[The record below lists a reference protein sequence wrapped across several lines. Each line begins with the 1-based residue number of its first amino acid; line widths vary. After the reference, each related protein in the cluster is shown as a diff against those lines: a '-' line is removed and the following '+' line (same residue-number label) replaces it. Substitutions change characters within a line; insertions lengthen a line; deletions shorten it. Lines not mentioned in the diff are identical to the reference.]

1 MNLII
6 VIHKMFSDTPISWNE
21 PSNADNPQA
30 GYGYIPN
37 DTKKEETFFYHSD
50 HLAVRFTSQ
59 MNTLTLHNMMFTCRM
74 VSSSLTNALH
84 LKICHISSMA
94 NSLMKKQIYTIMV
107 QDDTFKVFLWL
118 FDL

>member
-21 PSNADNPQA
+21 LSNADNPQA

-50 HLAVRFTSQ
+50 HLAVYIADEHANITQYDVYLPYGEFLIDER
-59 MNTLTLHNMMFTCRM
+59 
-74 VSSSLTNALH
+74 SSSEDLPYKFNG
-84 LKICHISSMA
+84 
-94 NSLMKKQIYTIMV
+94 KQLDEET
-107 QDDTFKVFLWL
+107 
-118 FDL
+118 DLYYYGAR